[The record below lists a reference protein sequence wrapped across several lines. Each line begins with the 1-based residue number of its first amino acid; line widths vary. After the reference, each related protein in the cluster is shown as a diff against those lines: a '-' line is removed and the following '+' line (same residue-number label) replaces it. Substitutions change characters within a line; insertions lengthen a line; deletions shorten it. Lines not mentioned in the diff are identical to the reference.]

1 MDKITVIAAQGL
13 RVATEHNAYDYIVS
27 ETTAEVA
34 DFLFYLRLIADG
46 DLLAVSP
53 PKPEKPEAKGK
64 GA

>member
-13 RVATEHNAYDYIVS
+13 RVPTEHNPHEYIGS
-27 ETTAEVA
+27 DAPAEVA
-34 DFLFYLRLIADG
+34 DSLYYRRLIADG

-53 PKPEKPEAKGK
+53 SKPEKPAAKGK